1 MSSNFQHISLVSLI
15 KGLCSL
21 SSPSGNESEVST
33 YIKNLLADVKN
44 INVDIDSLGNVYIK
58 KQGRTRNTIMLVAH
72 CDEIGFTV
80 KYIDDNGYI
89 YFTPIGSVDPSI
101 LKGQRVSIK
110 HDNSTINGVIGV
122 QPIHLK
128 KNARNK
134 NTDIDFSD
142 LWIDIGVWQPNQKIS
157 EYVSVGDP
165 ITFAPNYQDLEN
177 GLFSSKSIDN
187 RTGVAVLL
195 SVLQAIKDAETDYT
209 IVFVL
214 SVQEELGLR
223 GARVAGYRINP
234 DICIAVDV
242 NHATDYPTVDKKKNG
257 DIRLNFGCVI
267 PIGANF
273 NMQIQNELRIMAK
286 QKNIAV
292 QTESVP
298 CYSGTD
304 IADIQLSRHGVK
316 TGLISIPCRYMHTPI
331 EVASFHDIQSAIDII
346 ATYCVNKTS
355 K

>member
-1 MSSNFQHISLVSLI
+1 MNSIYQSVDLFSLI
-15 KGLCSL
+15 RDLCSI
-21 SSPSGNESEVST
+21 SSPSGNEGDLCAYV
-33 YIKNLLADVKN
+33 KDLLANMEGVHTE
-44 INVDIDSLGNVYIK
+44 VDTLGNVYIK
-58 KQGRTRNTIMLVAH
+58 KQGRTSNTIMLVAH
-72 CDEIGFTV
+72 CDEIGFAV

-110 HDNSTINGVIGV
+110 HDNSSINGVIGV
-122 QPIHLK
+122 QPIHLR

-134 NTDIDFSD
+134 NIDIDFSD

-157 EYVSVGDP
+157 EYVTVGDP

-195 SVLQAIKDAETDYT
+195 SVLQAIKDAETDYS
-209 IVFVL
+209 IVFVF

-223 GARVAGYRINP
+223 GARVAGYHINP

-242 NHATDYPTVDKKKNG
+242 NHATDYPTIDKKKNG
-257 DIRLNFGCVI
+257 DIRLNYGCVV

-273 NMQIQNELRIMAK
+273 NMGIQNELRTIAK

-304 IADIQLSRHGVK
+304 IADIQLSRGGVK
-316 TGLISIPCRYMHTPI
+316 TGLISIPCRYMHSPI
-331 EVASFHDIQSAIDII
+331 EIASFHDIQSAIDII
-346 ATYCVNKTS
+346 SNYCLCKT

>member
-1 MSSNFQHISLVSLI
+1 
-15 KGLCSL
+15 
-21 SSPSGNESEVST
+21 
-33 YIKNLLADVKN
+33 
-44 INVDIDSLGNVYIK
+44 
-58 KQGRTRNTIMLVAH
+58 MLVAH

-89 YFTPIGSVDPSI
+89 YFSPIGSVDPSI

-110 HDNSTINGVIGV
+110 HGDSSINGVIGV

-134 NTDIDFSD
+134 NADIDFSD
-142 LWIDIGVWQPNQKIS
+142 LWIDIGVWQPNTKIS
-157 EYVSVGDP
+157 EYAAVGDP
-165 ITFAPNYQDLEN
+165 ITFAHNYKDLQN

-187 RTGVAVLL
+187 RAGVAVLL
-195 SVLQAIKDAETDYT
+195 SVLQTIKDIETDYT
-209 IVFVL
+209 IMFVF

-223 GARVAGYRINP
+223 GARVAGYHINP
-234 DICIAVDV
+234 DVCIAVDV
-242 NHATDYPTVDKKKNG
+242 NHATDYPSVDKKKNG
-257 DIRLNFGCVI
+257 DIRLNYGCVI
-267 PIGANF
+267 PVGANF
-273 NMQIQNELRIMAK
+273 NMQIQNDFKVIAK
-286 QKNIAV
+286 QRSIIV

-298 CYSGTD
+298 CFSGTD

-331 EVASFHDIQSAIDII
+331 EVASFQDIQSAIDII
-346 ATYCVNKTS
+346 SVYCITKTT

>member
-1 MSSNFQHISLVSLI
+1 MNTKSNSLNLVTLI
-15 KGLCSL
+15 KNLCSI
-21 SSPSGNESEVST
+21 SSPSGYESNMSVF
-33 YIKNLLADVKN
+33 IKNMLDGVEN
-44 INVDIDSLGNVYIK
+44 INVEIDTLGNTLIK
-58 KQGRTRNTIMLVAH
+58 KQGLTNKTIMFVAH
-72 CDEIGFTV
+72 CDEIGLSV
-80 KYIDDNGYI
+80 KYIDENGYV

-101 LKGQRVSIK
+101 LKGQRVSIT
-110 HDNSTINGVIGV
+110 HNNSIINGVIGV

-134 NTDIDFSD
+134 NTDTDFCD
-142 LWIDIGVWQPNQKIS
+142 LWIDIGVCQPNRTK
-157 EYVSVGDP
+157 ELVSVGDS
-165 ITFAPNYQDLEN
+165 ITFSPNYQELEE

-187 RTGVAVLL
+187 RSGVAVLL
-195 SVLQAIKDAETDYT
+195 SVLQAIVDKNTNYT
-209 IVFVL
+209 IIFVL

-223 GARVAGYRINP
+223 GARVAGYHINP

-242 NHATDYPTVDKKKNG
+242 NHATDYPTIDKKKNG
-257 DIRLNFGCVI
+257 DIRLNYGCVV

-273 NMQIQNELRIMAK
+273 NMGIQNELRTIAK

-304 IADIQLSRHGVK
+304 IADIQLSRDGVK
-316 TGLISIPCRYMHTPI
+316 TGLISIPCRYMHSPI

-346 ATYCVNKTS
+346 SNYCLYKTE
-355 K
+355 